1 LRLGGFAL
9 NEFEF
14 GSPVTSPLRFF
25 PSARTG
31 WKRSPS
37 LRYGATSCA
46 TLFCVL
52 LRPTNA
58 TARMTLP
65 PLKTKARAEA
75 RAVNCFAGVE
85 PVANPSAQRADPP
98 YTV

>member
-1 LRLGGFAL
+1 
-9 NEFEF
+9 
-14 GSPVTSPLRFF
+14 
-25 PSARTG
+25 
-31 WKRSPS
+31 
-37 LRYGATSCA
+37 
-46 TLFCVL
+46 